1 MSATASSSALFLTPA
16 EWSALPQKLSDPFF
30 ARILATNAQAI
41 DGYTHHQGACFCDLP
56 NNLADPASRRTSN
69 ASARPLKGRLLRS
82 AIALNVAR
90 DESAW
95 AFASES
101 IDHLIN
107 PDFWRPNIAADK
119 SRIRHFDLKMG
130 DLLFCASFVLET
142 FADRLDAAR
151 RIRLVD
157 LMITRGLGAY
167 LKGWEAEEWWRTANF
182 NWSPSTNGNAGLA
195 ALAIADIDPQL
206 SENVLGKARQGVA
219 AMIANLPLDGWWTEG
234 SMYQTTAFGHLCDFV
249 IALHNTRGDDLGLSK
264 NPRWIEALDSR
275 RYSLAPDGRILNFS
289 NCPEGTTEQ
298 FCPHIYWWAERLG
311 RPEWTAF
318 EDSICKPWS
327 DTFGLFYDIEAFL
340 YRPAMAA
347 PQTLPALRP
356 LKHFRGLDWLTW
368 RGASTWLA
376 FRGGSNGGNHNN
388 CDLGHFILGR
398 GKTRYLVDP
407 GYGIHATGRHNA
419 VTIHGRDQTEGAHA
433 PILSYGA
440 VPGGFHVTCDL
451 AACYP
456 YVLSKHLRILLL
468 FDDAYLLVIDTIAG
482 RNGTRVGARHHFQTA
497 LPVSPLEDGFV
508 IDGPDGQLSLTPLT
522 PTFPATLDVV
532 EGQYTPLN
540 HLGFHADADR
550 PEELSVF
557 LLRFDSAHT
566 LPPTLTR
573 NGTIVAV
580 TSEQH
585 SYAIDL
591 SNGSV
596 FEI

>member
-1 MSATASSSALFLTPA
+1 VSSSTSKPALFLTSS

-30 ARILATNAQAI
+30 GRILSTNAQAI
-41 DGYTHHQGACFCDLP
+41 DCYSRFQGAAFFDLP
-56 NNLADPASRRTSN
+56 GNLGDPASPRTSN

-101 IDHLIN
+101 IDHLLN

-142 FADRLDAAR
+142 FAGRLDAAR
-151 RIRLVD
+151 RDRLID
-157 LMITRGLGAY
+157 LTINRGLAAY

-195 ALAIADIDPQL
+195 ALAIADIDPKL
-206 SENVLGKARQGVA
+206 SENILGKAREGVG

-264 NPRWIEALDSR
+264 NPRWIEALDNR
-275 RYSLAPDGRILNFS
+275 PYSLAPDGRILNFS

-298 FCPHIYWWAERLG
+298 FCPQIYWWAERLG

-340 YRPAMAA
+340 YRSAH
-347 PQTLPALRP
+347 TSLPPLPPLRP
-356 LKHFRGLDWLTW
+356 IKHFRGLDWLTW
-368 RGASTWLA
+368 RGAGTWLA
-376 FRGGSNGGNHNN
+376 FRGGNNGGNHNN
-388 CDLGHFILGR
+388 ADLGHFILGR

-407 GYGIHATGRHNA
+407 GYGFRTTVEHNT
-419 VTIHGRDQTEGAHA
+419 VSIHGRDQTEGAVA
-433 PILSYGA
+433 PILSHGSVA
-440 VPGGFHVTCDL
+440 GGFHLACDL
-451 AACYP
+451 AACHP

-468 FDDAYLLVIDTIAG
+468 LGDAHLLVIDSIVG
-482 RNGTRVGARHHFQTA
+482 RDGTRVGARYHFHTA
-497 LPVSPLEDGFV
+497 LPALANDDGFV
-508 IDGPDGQLSLTPLT
+508 IDGSDGRLSITSLTPTAPPL
-522 PTFPATLDVV
+522 FEVV
-532 EGQYTPLN
+532 KAQYAPLSR
-540 HLGFHADADR
+540 LGFYADADR
-550 PEELSVF
+550 PEELSIF
-557 LLRFDSAHT
+557 LLSFTPAHST
-566 LPPTLTR
+566 PPSVTR
-573 NGTIVAV
+573 SNNLLAV
-580 TSEQH
+580 KWDRR
-585 SYAIDL
+585 SYTVNIDD
-591 SNGSV
+591 GSV
-596 FEI
+596 IET